1 MLCASGL
8 ILLLA
13 YTSTVSPDETLALR
27 LLAAGCV
34 IVTLLLWLQW
44 RYAFYCIA
52 LIWIGILVGFLF
64 LYRDHSTI
72 SSWFFRIAYPLS
84 FLISAYQIV
93 HKGRPY
99 AITRGNGWETERAQV
114 EWLLESRIDPEGR
127 PFLYIPTGSFWTGY
141 FTYALG
147 NLGEFRAVMQFK
159 TGTDRLADFRI
170 LNKDAVRIVETT
182 KGKMF
187 LELEGKSKHIDES
200 PELRKEISRL
210 GLEFLSAQ

>member
-34 IVTLLLWLQW
+34 IVTLLLRLQW

-147 NLGEFRAVMQFK
+147 NLGEFRTVIIG
-159 TGTDRLADFRI
+159 TGIFSDSTLDLGAGVYGIGSATFSKRPYSDLTGRKFSDSDAA
-170 LNKDAVRIVETT
+170 AVRDQALASN
-182 KGKMF
+182 G
-187 LELEGKSKHIDES
+187 
-200 PELRKEISRL
+200 RN
-210 GLEFLSAQ
+210 